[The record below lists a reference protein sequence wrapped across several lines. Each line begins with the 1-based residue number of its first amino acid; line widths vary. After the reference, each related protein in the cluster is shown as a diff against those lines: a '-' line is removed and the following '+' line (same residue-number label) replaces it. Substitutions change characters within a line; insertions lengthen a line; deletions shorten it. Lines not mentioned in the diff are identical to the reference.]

1 MNPVYSITQ
10 WLLTLFFGPALVVLY
25 NLVCGTGIWGPYI
38 GFGIFVVIIFV
49 SVLMSM
55 PALLI
60 HLFFNW
66 LFFTRQFTVLFTKTA
81 LNLLSVTL
89 ILVTLVGF
97 LGFDIDDPLVIGY
110 GVAAVVSGTLLPIV
124 ATDEKREIE

>member
-1 MNPVYSITQ
+1 MNLIYSITQ
-10 WLLTLFFGPALVVLY
+10 WLLTLFFGPVLVVLY
-25 NLVCGTGIWGPYI
+25 NLVCGSGFWGPYI

-49 SVLMSM
+49 SVLMSI

-66 LFFTRQFTVLFTKTA
+66 LFFSRHFNVLFTKAA
-81 LNLLSVTL
+81 LNLLSVIL

-110 GVAAVVSGTLLPIV
+110 GVAAVISGALLPMV
-124 ATDEKREIE
+124 ASE